1 MTESIDDLD
10 EAGLLGYFESI
21 KSNFLTKFILLTSI
35 IEEKGGVK
43 KLSLPFDATEI
54 IAGMKKHFDNPV
66 FFSALDKGNEEIV
79 LNLQED
85 LISGAVIQSWSVFEQ
100 ILKTL
105 ESGNYASS
113 PESSSVNYQR
123 GIYQFTGREKKDL
136 QLFYYIR
143 NDVVHYNGAYY
154 SYRSIDH
161 RYNGTDFKSQGS
173 EGKKIVMPPA
183 TVYKLIED
191 LERYATKAW
200 QNAK

>member
-1 MTESIDDLD
+1 MTESINNLD

-21 KSNFLTKFILLTSI
+21 KSNFLTKLILLASI
-35 IEEKGGVK
+35 IEEKGGVQ
-43 KLSLPFDATEI
+43 KLSLPFDASKVITDI
-54 IAGMKKHFDNPV
+54 KGYIDNPV
-66 FFSALDKGNEEIV
+66 FFSAIEKGNEDIF

-85 LISGAVIQSWSVFEQ
+85 LVSGAVIQSWSVFEQ
-100 ILKTL
+100 ILKML

-123 GIYQFTGREKKDL
+123 GVYQFTSREKKDL

-143 NDVVHYNGAYY
+143 NAVVHYNGAYY

-173 EGKKIVMPPA
+173 EGEKIVMSPV
-183 TVYKLIED
+183 TGYKLIED